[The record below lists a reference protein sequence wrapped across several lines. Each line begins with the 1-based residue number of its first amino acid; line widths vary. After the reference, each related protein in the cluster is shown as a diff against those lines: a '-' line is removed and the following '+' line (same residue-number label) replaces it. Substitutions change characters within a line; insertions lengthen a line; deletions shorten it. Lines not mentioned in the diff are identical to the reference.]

1 MSPFEAWVTG
11 VPSPTTFPEVKSLV
25 AGNALSNQELSAR
38 TGAVRTACLRLASL
52 QTCPLQCLRAV
63 MEALKGQSVCVLA
76 HEEEYGTTALYVNSS
91 RPLCDILNPEL
102 LQMVDIQP
110 QGASVFTLKRP
121 YNRRMVQEAMNF
133 QAATHVGF
141 NAAVVHSNS
150 DLLTLFED
158 PGAAPNR
165 QTSPQYTVNI
175 VFRGDMCPV
184 SEPGSTA
191 GVVKVQSARYGAQDY
206 RAIQG
211 ALLARP
217 EVTTNR
223 VIVKCGPAGVTVEP
237 RQHTELLV
245 VKDIVLE
252 ALHDMGLPYHLT
264 RNHMVLIEEESDV
277 TLHGCSAEINIAP
290 ALASDPHTELTSSAV
305 VCKILPELGS
315 AAHLRV
321 GPTVCAFDLAGS
333 KCRQCMQ
340 IILQRLTQS
349 ADTSKEYVKIG
360 VNLSRNVLLV
370 THYNDQNASCVR
382 HVTSVLHSLQIPA
395 TVLSAGPAEHDVVD
409 AEVMQYECQLYA
421 QALKPHHAVGPP
433 GGQTNVLEIAL
444 RPDSVSCLTC
454 ANLLEKSI
462 SNMLLPLR
470 NVVVDSSQSILM
482 LEHATEQVA
491 ESEILSTLDRLGY
504 QPQVVEQGKQLLSS
518 LHNLLHARS
527 TIPASSTAVATVPH
541 VETEDL
547 SDVLGVDQMSSLGC
561 VAAYPAKVYFQPG
574 QQSTSIIFML
584 TRQPSAASQL
594 AADEDHCYDL
604 QFLKSP
610 AEPAVPCDM
619 ASAPLFLEKE
629 YTIWYDKVVDRSKP
643 NAPDCNLVE
652 LESFNTVQD
661 FWRVWKK
668 FDLYRLQEGDVIMVF
683 RKNVQPNI
691 HHPVNKGGGKWYTRA
706 LPLETRA
713 KLWTGLVLAMLGENL
728 EDNTN
733 NEVVGVVLSVKPGG
747 DRIEVWVD
755 GDYHHH
761 AKHGH
766 DSVPLHRQL
775 SPTMGDILARVLS
788 LNPGRHRL
796 HYWTHVAYERHRKLH
811 SGSARR
817 DKRKHKMA
825 VACQVSRTPSI
836 AMGA

>member
-1 MSPFEAWVTG
+1 
-11 VPSPTTFPEVKSLV
+11 
-25 AGNALSNQELSAR
+25 
-38 TGAVRTACLRLASL
+38 
-52 QTCPLQCLRAV
+52 
-63 MEALKGQSVCVLA
+63 
-76 HEEEYGTTALYVNSS
+76 
-91 RPLCDILNPEL
+91 
-102 LQMVDIQP
+102 MVDIQP

-141 NAAVVHSNS
+141 NAAVVHSNA
-150 DLLTLFED
+150 DLLTIFED
-158 PGAAPNR
+158 PGATPVKQASHR
-165 QTSPQYTVNI
+165 YTVNI
-175 VFRGDMCPV
+175 VFCGDTCPV
-184 SEPGSTA
+184 SEPGSA
-191 GVVKVQSARYGAQDY
+191 SGVVKVQSARYGAQDY

-217 EVTTNR
+217 EVTTSR
-223 VIVKCGPAGVTVEP
+223 IVVRCGPTGVTVEP
-237 RQHTELLV
+237 RQHTELLI
-245 VKDIVLE
+245 VKDIVLQ

-264 RNHMVLIEEESDV
+264 RNHIVLLEDETDV
-277 TLHGCSAEINIAP
+277 ILPGCSAEINIAP
-290 ALASDPHTELTSSAV
+290 ALASDPYADLSPSAV
-305 VCKILPELGS
+305 VSKILPELGC
-315 AAHLRV
+315 AGHLRT
-321 GPTVCAFDLAGS
+321 GPNVCAFDLAGS
-333 KCRQCMQ
+333 KCRQCIQ
-340 IILQRLTQS
+340 ILIQRLTQS
-349 ADTSKEYVKIG
+349 ADTCKEYVK
-360 VNLSRNVLLV
+360 VALNWSRNVLLV
-370 THYNDQNASCVR
+370 THYNEQNASCVR

-395 TVLSAGPAEHDVVD
+395 TVLSGGPAEHDVVD
-409 AEVMQYECQLYA
+409 AAHMQYECQLYA
-421 QALKPHHAVGPP
+421 RALQPQRAVGPP

-454 ANLLEKSI
+454 ANLLEKSV
-462 SNMLLPLR
+462 SNMLLPLH
-470 NVVVDSSQSILM
+470 NVVVDSSRSILM
-482 LEHATEQVA
+482 LEYATEQLS
-491 ESEILSTLDRLGY
+491 ESEILSTLGSLGY
-504 QPQVVEQGKQLLSS
+504 QPQVVQQGKHLLSA
-518 LHNLLHARS
+518 LHNVLYARS
-527 TIPASSTAVATVPH
+527 TLPTGSTVVATVPH
-541 VETEDL
+541 VEAEEL

-574 QQSTSIIFML
+574 QQCTSMIFML
-584 TRQPSAASQL
+584 TRQHSTTSQISA
-594 AADEDHCYDL
+594 DVEDHSYDL

-610 AEPAVPCDM
+610 SEPAVPCDM

-661 FWRVWKK
+661 FWLVWKK

-691 HHPVNKGGGKWYTRA
+691 HHPVNKGGGRWYTRA

-825 VACQVSRTPSI
+825 VACQGSRTPSI
-836 AMGA
+836 ALVGA